1 MNNEILKEYKAYLWK
16 RWLFDVLIRTIKTGA
31 ETAAGMLTVGA
42 LWSSIDWRN
51 ILSVTGVAMIYT
63 VLVNV
68 YKIAGAIDDAN
79 KMRKRDDVENSGENV
94 EK

>member
-1 MNNEILKEYKAYLWK
+1 MNNDSLKEFKAYLWR
-16 RWLFDVLIRTIKTGA
+16 RWILDVLIRTIKTGA

-42 LWSSIDWRN
+42 LWSSIDWRSV
-51 ILSVTGVAMIYT
+51 LSVTGVAMIYT

-68 YKIAGAIDDAN
+68 YKIAADLDEAN
-79 KMRKRDDVENSGENV
+79 KMKKPDNVENSGENV